1 MLGHPTLAV
10 ARPNMGD
17 LGSKPEPRARH
28 PAHPGKIQLI
38 TEGFPDI
45 RAEVTAADGRFW
57 TTCSWHSRSTGARP
71 SGRGPID
78 ARGRPGGDAGFL
90 PWGL

>member
-17 LGSKPEPRARH
+17 LGSEPEPRARH

-57 TTCSWHSRSTGARP
+57 TTCSCLRIWVASPRYNVLFPRAILMSCRLSR
-71 SGRGPID
+71 
-78 ARGRPGGDAGFL
+78 
-90 PWGL
+90 